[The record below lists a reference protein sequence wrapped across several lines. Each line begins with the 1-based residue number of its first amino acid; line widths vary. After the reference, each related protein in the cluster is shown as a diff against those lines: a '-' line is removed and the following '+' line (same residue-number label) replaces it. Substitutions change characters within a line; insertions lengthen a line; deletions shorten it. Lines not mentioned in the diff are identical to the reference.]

1 MSEPGNK
8 NNTTQWHDTGNIS
21 NKSRVRTEVDA
32 TCEKMLDPI
41 AGSPATG
48 KSVTRLVDLFVDDLF
63 GTGGTE
69 MEQRVLARLRK
80 DFQVGSEDCNDMT
93 FTGQRTRWIKD
104 HQSGPCIEVSQQKA
118 VDELEE
124 IPVERNTKEDLHCT
138 PAMHTTYRSLLGQI
152 NWLQSGT
159 QFQCCYKFS
168 RGAAKA
174 AFQQLVMWRHST
186 SWRNGSSHSQ

>member
-1 MSEPGNK
+1 
-8 NNTTQWHDTGNIS
+8 
-21 NKSRVRTEVDA
+21 
-32 TCEKMLDPI
+32 MLDPI

-48 KSVTRLVDLFVDDLF
+48 KSVTRIVNLFVDDLF

-69 MEQRVLARLRK
+69 HRVLARLSK
-80 DFQVGSEDCNDMT
+80 DFQVGSEDWIDVT

-138 PAMHTTYRSLLGQI
+138 PAMHTRYRGLLGQI
-152 NWLQSGT
+152 NWVQSVT

-168 RGAAKA
+168 RCASMAWQLL
-174 AFQQLVMWRHST
+174 QQLVM
-186 SWRNGSSHSQ
+186 